1 MTKFKL
7 ARLFGFLFLWIGT
20 LLLLFWFIKP
30 LWVRAIGQLFL
41 QLPLLLQIGLV
52 ITAIGFILLLGTVIW
67 ERIESRKTDKELQ
80 DEP

>member
-7 ARLFGFLFLWIGT
+7 ARLFGFLLLWSGA

-30 LWVRAIGQLFL
+30 LRAIIGALFL
-41 QLPLLLQIGLV
+41 QLPLLLKIGLV
-52 ITAIGFILLLGTVIW
+52 IAAIGFILLLGTVIW

>member
-7 ARLFGFLFLWIGT
+7 ARLFGFLFLWIGA
-20 LLLLFWFIKP
+20 LLLLSWFIKP
-30 LWVRAIGQLFL
+30 LRAIGPLFL

-52 ITAIGFILLLGTVIW
+52 IAAIGFILLLGTVIW

>member
-7 ARLFGFLFLWIGT
+7 ARLFGFLFLWIGA
-20 LLLLFWFIKP
+20 LLLLSWFIKP
-30 LWVRAIGQLFL
+30 LRAIGPLFL

-52 ITAIGFILLLGTVIW
+52 IVAIGFILLLGTVIW
-67 ERIESRKTDKELQ
+67 ERIESRKADKELK

>member
-7 ARLFGFLFLWIGT
+7 ARLFGFLLLWIGT

-30 LWVRAIGQLFL
+30 LRAIGTLFL
-41 QLPLLLQIGLV
+41 QLPILLQIGLV
-52 ITAIGFILLLGTVIW
+52 IVAIGLILLLGTVIW
-67 ERIESRKTDKELQ
+67 ERIESRKADKELQ